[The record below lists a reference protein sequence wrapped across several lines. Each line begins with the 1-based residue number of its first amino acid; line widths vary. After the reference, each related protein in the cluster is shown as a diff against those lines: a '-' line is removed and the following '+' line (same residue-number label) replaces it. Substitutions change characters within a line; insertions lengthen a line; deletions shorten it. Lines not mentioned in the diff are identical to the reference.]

1 MVPKQRQKTVSG
13 VEFQMRFI
21 ASLALGIWI
30 TAAHAATVT
39 GTVARGD
46 GAGVRAALV
55 TLTSRDGLFSET
67 VFTDRTGR
75 FHITTGQ
82 HGALTLR
89 ARAPYLADASE
100 TLDLP
105 AAEGSVARRLTLRE
119 LTDPQSISDSLPASA
134 HFTRVKF
141 PTRIAR
147 QQFQTDCLSCH
158 QLGNPFTR
166 KARTPE
172 QWSAILTLMLQ
183 YAGYTTPTHLREYAD
198 TLQSAFDGSPTHVTE
213 HEVVKNEVLKARIV
227 EWKLPGAVIAHDS
240 EVGPADGKFYT
251 VDQGVDVI
259 YVTDPVINSTT
270 SIPLPDGGVPVGGR
284 FAERGLPI
292 PFNLSVRHGV
302 HSLQFGPDGRLYIT
316 GAIGGEIGVFDV
328 AKRTYQ
334 THSIGGTSLYPHTL
348 RFDMQGIAWFTMSQS
363 NQVGRFD
370 PATGQIKVIELP
382 RGMVRQDERQPL
394 PYGLDVNPLDG
405 TIWYSKLWA
414 NKIGRIDPKT
424 LEVAEFVPPMVG
436 PRRLRF
442 DATGLLW
449 IPGFGDGTL
458 VRLDTRT
465 MSYRSYRIPTLSSGE
480 VEAPYAVAVNPYTQ
494 DVWITAN
501 MSDRVFRFDP
511 KTSSFTAYPLPTR
524 GTYSRD
530 FFFTRDGKVCA
541 PTSPM
546 PPRQEVLEGGM
557 DAIVCVEP
565 AGNVSG

>member
-1 MVPKQRQKTVSG
+1 
-13 VEFQMRFI
+13 MRFI
-21 ASLALGIWI
+21 LSLTLFISMA
-30 TAAHAATVT
+30 AAHAATVT
-39 GTVARGD
+39 GTVTLGN
-46 GAGVRAALV
+46 GNGVRASLV
-55 TLTSRDGLFSET
+55 TLTSHDGLLSET
-67 VFTDRTGR
+67 VFTDQTGR
-75 FHITTGQ
+75 FHIATQQ

-100 TLDLP
+100 ALELP
-105 AAEGSVARRLTLRE
+105 ADDSSVVRRLTLRE
-119 LTDPQSISDSLPASA
+119 LTDVQNISDSLPASA

-141 PTRIAR
+141 PTPIAR

-172 QWSAILTLMLQ
+172 QWNAILTLMLQ
-183 YAGYTTPTHLREYAD
+183 YAGYTSQTHLHEYVDA
-198 TLQSAFDGSPTHVTE
+198 LERAFDGSPTRVAE

-259 YVTDPVINSTT
+259 YVTDPVVNSTT
-270 SIPLPDGGVPVGGR
+270 SIPLPEGGVRIGGR

-328 AKRTYQ
+328 SKRTYEAYP
-334 THSIGGTSLYPHTL
+334 IGGTSLYPHTL
-348 RFDMQGIAWFTMSQS
+348 RFDKQGIVWFTMSQS

-370 PATGQIKVIELP
+370 PSTGQIKVIDLP
-382 RGMVRQDERQPL
+382 RGMVRQDEREPL

-414 NKIGRIDPKT
+414 NKIGRIDPNT
-424 LEVAEFVPPMVG
+424 LAVTEFVPPIVG

-442 DATGLLW
+442 DATGMLW

-465 MSYRSYRIPTLSSGE
+465 MTYRSFRIPTLSPGE
-480 VEAPYAVAVNPYTQ
+480 VEAPYAVAVNPHTQ

-511 KTSSFTAYPLPTR
+511 KTLSFTVYPLPVR

-546 PPRQEVLEGGM
+546 PPRPEVLEGGM
-557 DAIVCVEP
+557 DAIVCIEP

>member
-1 MVPKQRQKTVSG
+1 
-13 VEFQMRFI
+13 MRFI
-21 ASLALGIWI
+21 LSVVLGISMA
-30 TAAHAATVT
+30 AAHAATVT
-39 GTVARGD
+39 GTVTRGD

-55 TLTSRDGLFSET
+55 TLTSHDGLFSET
-67 VFTDRTGR
+67 VFTDQTGR
-75 FHITTGQ
+75 FHITTRQ

-89 ARAPYLADASE
+89 ARAPYFADASQTLDLSTAESRVVSRLTLLELADA
-100 TLDLP
+100 
-105 AAEGSVARRLTLRE
+105 
-119 LTDPQSISDSLPASA
+119 QSISDSLPASA
-134 HFTRVKF
+134 HFTRIKF
-141 PTRIAR
+141 PTPVAR

-172 QWSAILTLMLQ
+172 QWNAILTLMLQ
-183 YAGYTTPTHLREYAD
+183 YAGYTSQTHLHEYAG
-198 TLQSAFDGSPTHVTE
+198 TLQRAFDGSPTRVAE
-213 HEVVKNEVLKARIV
+213 HEVLANEVLGARIV

-240 EVGPADGKFYT
+240 EVSPVDGKFYT

-259 YVTDPVINSTT
+259 YVTDPVTNGTT
-270 SIPLPDGGVPVGGR
+270 SIPLPAGGVPIGGR

-292 PFNLSVRHGV
+292 PFNLSVRHGA

-316 GAIGGEIGVFDV
+316 GAIGGEIGVLDV
-328 AKRTYQ
+328 SKKTYE

-348 RFDMQGIAWFTMSQS
+348 RFDTRGIAWFTMSQS

-382 RGMVRQDERQPL
+382 SGMVRQDERQPL

-424 LEVAEFVPPMVG
+424 LEVTEFVPPMVG

-442 DATGLLW
+442 DAAGMLW
-449 IPGFGDGTL
+449 IPGFGDGNL

-465 MSYRSYRIPTLSSGE
+465 MTYRSFRIPTLSPGE

-501 MSDRVFRFDP
+501 MSDRAFRFDP
-511 KTSSFTAYPLPTR
+511 KTLRFTAYPLPTR

-546 PPRQEVLEGGM
+546 PPRPEVLEGGM
-557 DAIVCVEP
+557 DAIVCIEP
-565 AGNVSG
+565 AGNASR